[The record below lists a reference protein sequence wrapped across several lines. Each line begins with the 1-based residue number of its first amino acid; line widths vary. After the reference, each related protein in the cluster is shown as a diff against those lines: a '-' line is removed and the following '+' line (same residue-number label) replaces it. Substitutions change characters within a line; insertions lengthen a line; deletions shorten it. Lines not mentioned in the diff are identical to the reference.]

1 MVKVGLVCDVN
12 LIGHVTYHCMSE
24 KYLYAVAMG
33 AKATPVIIPAMVQP
47 SHQGQPNY
55 LPNLEEWL
63 DEVDG
68 VMFTGSPSMV
78 EPSIYG
84 CCVERED
91 TLIDRQRD
99 AVSLPLIRAAIERGI
114 PLLAICRGFQELN
127 VALGGT
133 LHQQIQN
140 LPGKLDHRS
149 HDKPTLDELYA
160 PTHYVNLVE
169 GGEVHRMAGVNRM
182 YVNSV
187 HWQGVD
193 KIAPSLTVEARC
205 ADDDIIEAVRVTDAK
220 SFALGFQWHPEWKFW
235 EDEFGKKLFDS
246 FGKAAHDYAAARRVK
261 SPVNSLARVSA

>member
-12 LIGHVTYHCMSE
+12 LIGLVTYHCLSE

-33 AKATPVIIPAMVQP
+33 AGATPVIIPALVQP
-47 SHQGQPNY
+47 SHQGQPVY
-55 LPNLEEWL
+55 QPNLMEWL
-63 DEVDG
+63 DDLDG

-84 CCVERED
+84 CGVERED
-91 TLIDRQRD
+91 TLLDRQRD

-140 LPGKLDHRS
+140 LPGKIDHRS
-149 HDKPTLDELYA
+149 YEKPNLDELYS
-160 PTHYVNLVE
+160 PTHYVNLVP
-169 GGEVHRMAGVNRM
+169 GGAVAKMAGVEKM
-182 YVNSV
+182 FVNSV

-193 KIAPSLTVEARC
+193 QLAPGLTVEASC
-205 ADDDIIEAVRVTDAK
+205 ADDGIIEAVRVTNAK
-220 SFALGFQWHPEWKFW
+220 AFALGFQWHPEWKFW
-235 EDEFGKKLFDS
+235 DDEFGKKLFSS
-246 FGKAAHDYAAARRVK
+246 FGQAAHDYAQSRRFSHQARI
-261 SPVNSLARVSA
+261 SA